1 MAHPDPTE
9 SLGDSFRQSR
19 RELWFMLTTWIVFAA
34 VVTTVG
40 ALTAFE
46 RPAAGEE
53 SVALLLGLPR
63 WVVLTVLLPWIAG
76 NAVIFYFATWFMK
89 DTALIDPVE

>member
-1 MAHPDPTE
+1 MANPDTTE

-19 RELWFMLTTWIVFAA
+19 RELWFMLIAWIVFAV

-40 ALTAFE
+40 AFTAFA

-53 SVALLLGLPR
+53 SVALLLGMPR

-76 NAVIFYFATWFMK
+76 NGVIFYFATWFMK
-89 DTALIDPVE
+89 DTALIDSAE